1 MHRRPLLL
9 ASLALAL
16 VACGSGEAL
25 SREEPPATVG
35 DVGQLPSEVVAATS
49 APPDA
54 AVESTEPAGTTETT
68 AESPSTSVATA
79 TAVAG
84 PVGRVVDGNRLLVIG
99 DSIMASTTQRYGG
112 AMCNRLVPMGWAT
125 EIDAESGQ
133 HIEFGREVLSER
145 QAAGWDAA
153 VIMLGN
159 NYGGDPQAYA
169 DVLTEIVDDLA
180 PRPVV
185 LLTVTEFREDR
196 AEVNFVV
203 RTMAAQHDNVRVVE
217 WAERT
222 RDGRDGGL
230 VSGDGLHLTDAG
242 REELVTMISGALGR
256 APAGSEGECLPSGFT
271 DDSAGPVD
279 GSSGSSSTGSG
290 SGTGTGGGT
299 GSGCGTGD
307 GTGSGGGTG
316 SGLGSGRSSPTT
328 RPPARRA
335 PARPV
340 PAPTAPPP
348 TAPPPEEPAPSPEPT
363 APTEDVATPEL
374 SPTPPNP
381 P

>member
-1 MHRRPLLL
+1 
-9 ASLALAL
+9 
-16 VACGSGEAL
+16 
-25 SREEPPATVG
+25 
-35 DVGQLPSEVVAATS
+35 
-49 APPDA
+49 
-54 AVESTEPAGTTETT
+54 
-68 AESPSTSVATA
+68 
-79 TAVAG
+79 
-84 PVGRVVDGNRLLVIG
+84 
-99 DSIMASTTQRYGG
+99 MASTTQRYGG
-112 AMCNRLVPMGWAT
+112 AMCSRLVPMGWAV

-133 HIEFGREVLSER
+133 HIEFGREVLGER

-203 RTMAAQHDNVRVVE
+203 RTMAAQRDNVRVVE

-256 APAGSEGECLPSGFT
+256 APAGSEGECLPTGFT
-271 DDSAGPVD
+271 DDSAGP
-279 GSSGSSSTGSG
+279 GRRPQRWFQH
-290 SGTGTGGGT
+290 
-299 GSGCGTGD
+299 
-307 GTGSGGGTG
+307 
-316 SGLGSGRSSPTT
+316 GLGLRHRDRRRLRVGRQLRIRVAAADGRAADRRRHVHQRRRRRHRRRRLRRRRRRRTPRRRPSRRRRPTRGDAGPVAARRT
-328 RPPARRA
+328 RPDPDPAQMDGGRRLNA
-335 PARPV
+335 V
-340 PAPTAPPP
+340 GMGPAP
-348 TAPPPEEPAPSPEPT
+348 
-363 APTEDVATPEL
+363 
-374 SPTPPNP
+374 
-381 P
+381 

>member
-1 MHRRPLLL
+1 M
-9 ASLALAL
+9 
-16 VACGSGEAL
+16 
-25 SREEPPATVG
+25 
-35 DVGQLPSEVVAATS
+35 
-49 APPDA
+49 
-54 AVESTEPAGTTETT
+54 
-68 AESPSTSVATA
+68 
-79 TAVAG
+79 AG

-203 RTMAAQHDNVRVVE
+203 RTMAAQRDNVRVVE

-299 GSGCGTGD
+299 GSG
-307 GTGSGGGTG
+307 GS
-316 SGLGSGRSSPTT
+316 SGIRVGRRTVRAVGRRRRVHRHAQCPHGRCRHRQRRRRRRRRRRSPHRRQSRRRRPKTWRRRSCR
-328 RPPARRA
+328 RPPRTHPEPD
-335 PARPV
+335 PAQIDGWPGRLNV
-340 PAPTAPPP
+340 VGMDPAP
-348 TAPPPEEPAPSPEPT
+348 
-363 APTEDVATPEL
+363 
-374 SPTPPNP
+374 
-381 P
+381 

>member
-1 MHRRPLLL
+1 MHRRPLIL

-25 SREEPPATVG
+25 SPEPPATIG
-35 DVGQLPSEVVAATS
+35 DVGQLPAEVVAATS
-49 APPDA
+49 VPPEA
-54 AVESTEPAGTTETT
+54 AVGSTEPAGTTETT
-68 AESPSTSVATA
+68 GESSTS

-84 PVGRVVDGNRLLVIG
+84 ATAAVRPVGRVAGGNRLLVIG

-112 AMCNRLVPMGWAT
+112 AMCSRLVPMGWAV

-133 HIEFGREVLSER
+133 HIEFGREVLDER

-203 RTMAAQHDNVRVVE
+203 RTLAEQRDNVRVVE

-256 APAGSEGECLPSGFT
+256 APAGSEGKCLPTGFT

-279 GSSGSSSTGSG
+279 GPSGGSSTGSG
-290 SGTGTGGGT
+290 SGTGTGGGS
-299 GSGCGTGD
+299 GSGGSSGS
-307 GTGSGGGTG
+307 GSGGGR
-316 SGLGSGRSSPTT
+316 SGGGSPTT
-328 RPPARRA
+328 RPPAPTA
-335 PARPV
+335 

-348 TAPPPEEPAPSPEPT
+348 TAPPPEEPAPSPQPT
-363 APTEDVATPEL
+363 APTGTAATPDL
-374 SPTPPNP
+374 SPTPP
-381 P
+381 